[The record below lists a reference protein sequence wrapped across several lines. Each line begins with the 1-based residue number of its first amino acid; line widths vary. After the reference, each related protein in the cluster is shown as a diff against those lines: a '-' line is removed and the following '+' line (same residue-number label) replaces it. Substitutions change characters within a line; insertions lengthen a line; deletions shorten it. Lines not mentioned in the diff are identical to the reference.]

1 MFSFEQI
8 LCFIC
13 QDLARD
19 LHFKLHITKCKS
31 RTASGLTVCMITHM
45 FVHICQDHVH
55 DLHFQNEL
63 GQGSNKM
70 LSTGV

>member
-31 RTASGLTVCMITHM
+31 RTASGFTVCMTIHM
-45 FVHICQDHVH
+45 LVFICQDLAR

-63 GQGSNKM
+63 GQGSHKM